1 MALLVQTLLGVNV
14 MRDIL
19 LKQTSNDELEAVLP
33 VDRVIT
39 IDINN
44 MVYLSDTAFK
54 ITEDMIEKE
63 L

>member
-1 MALLVQTLLGVNV
+1 
-14 MRDIL
+14 MRDIIV
-19 LKQTSNDELEAVLP
+19 KQTSNDALEAVLP

-44 MVYLSDTAFK
+44 VVYLSDTAF
-54 ITEDMIEKE
+54 IIDENMIEKE

>member
-1 MALLVQTLLGVNV
+1 
-14 MRDIL
+14 MRDII
-19 LKQTSNDELEAVLP
+19 LKQTSNDALEAVLP

-39 IDINN
+39 IDENN
-44 MVYLSDTAFK
+44 LVYLSDTAFA

>member
-14 MRDIL
+14 RDII
-19 LKQTSNDELEAVLP
+19 LKQTSNDALEAVLP

-39 IDINN
+39 IDGNN
-44 MVYLSDTAFK
+44 VVYLSDTAFT
-54 ITEDMIEKE
+54 ITEDMIDKE

>member
-14 MRDIL
+14 RDII
-19 LKQTSNDELEAVLP
+19 LKQTSNDALEAVLP

-39 IDINN
+39 IDGNN
-44 MVYLSDTAFK
+44 VVYLSDTAFT

>member
-1 MALLVQTLLGVNV
+1 
-14 MRDIL
+14 MRDII
-19 LKQTSNDELEAVLP
+19 LKQTSNAALEAVLP

-44 MVYLSDTAFK
+44 VVYLSDTAFT
-54 ITEDMIEKE
+54 IDENMIERE

>member
-1 MALLVQTLLGVNV
+1 MARLAQILQGVR
-14 MRDIL
+14 MRDIVV
-19 LKQTSNDELEAVLP
+19 KITDNEALEAVLP

-44 MVYLSDTAFK
+44 VVYLSDTAFT

>member
-1 MALLVQTLLGVNV
+1 MT
-14 MRDIL
+14 DII
-19 LKQTSNDELEAVLP
+19 LKQTSNDALEAVLP

-44 MVYLSDTAFK
+44 VVYLSDTAFT
-54 ITEDMIEKE
+54 IDENMIERE

>member
-1 MALLVQTLLGVNV
+1 MARLVQTLQGVNV
-14 MRDIL
+14 RDIL

-44 MVYLSDTAFK
+44 VVYLSDTAFT

>member
-1 MALLVQTLLGVNV
+1 MVLLVQTLLGVNV
-14 MRDIL
+14 RDII
-19 LKQTSNDELEAVLP
+19 LKQTSNDALEAVLP

-44 MVYLSDTAFK
+44 VVYLSDTAFT
-54 ITEDMIEKE
+54 IDENMIERE

>member
-1 MALLVQTLLGVNV
+1 MI
-14 MRDIL
+14 DII
-19 LKQTSNDELEAVLP
+19 LKQTNNDALEAVLP

-44 MVYLSDTAFK
+44 VVYLSDTAFT
-54 ITEDMIEKE
+54 IDENMIERE

>member
-1 MALLVQTLLGVNV
+1 
-14 MRDIL
+14 MRDII
-19 LKQTSNDELEAVLP
+19 LKQTSNDALEAVIP

-39 IDINN
+39 IDGNN
-44 MVYLSDTAFK
+44 VVYLSDTAFI

>member
-1 MALLVQTLLGVNV
+1 
-14 MRDIL
+14 MRDII
-19 LKQTSNDELEAVLP
+19 LKQTSNDALEAVLP

-44 MVYLSDTAFK
+44 AVYLSDTAFT

>member
-1 MALLVQTLLGVNV
+1 
-14 MRDIL
+14 MRDII
-19 LKQTSNDELEAVLP
+19 LKQTSNDALEAMLP

-44 MVYLSDTAFK
+44 VVYLSDTAFT
-54 ITEDMIEKE
+54 IDENMIERE

>member
-1 MALLVQTLLGVNV
+1 
-14 MRDIL
+14 MRDVI
-19 LKQTSNDELEAVLP
+19 LKQTSNDALEAVLP

-44 MVYLSDTAFK
+44 VVYLSDTAFT
-54 ITEDMIEKE
+54 IDENMIKKE

>member
-1 MALLVQTLLGVNV
+1 MALLVQTLLGVNL
-14 MRDIL
+14 RDII

-44 MVYLSDTAFK
+44 VVYLSDTAFT
-54 ITEDMIEKE
+54 IDENMIERE

>member
-1 MALLVQTLLGVNV
+1 MALLVLTLLGVNV
-14 MRDIL
+14 RDII
-19 LKQTSNDELEAVLP
+19 LKQTSNDALEAVLP

-44 MVYLSDTAFK
+44 VAYLSDTAFT

>member
-1 MALLVQTLLGVNV
+1 MALLVQTLLGVN
-14 MRDIL
+14 MRDII
-19 LKQTSNDELEAVLP
+19 LKQTNNDALEAVLP

-44 MVYLSDTAFK
+44 VVYLSDTAFT
-54 ITEDMIEKE
+54 IDENMIERE